1 MQVKLFLLLASTI
14 IIVLMFPRGE
24 TLEKEVMVGTIW
36 IEDDL
41 IANINFPILKKP
53 ETYRI
58 ELERARLKVLPIFVK
73 SSNLETQQTDSLK
86 SFTSYLTSYIDTA
99 KANNRNLP
107 PVFFKNQTL
116 GVFQTLREAETGNGG
131 FVPSQYT
138 LLMNYSAEVL
148 KSLFAKGVLSLNF
161 SQIERDSIFV
171 QDGNIQEAKLKSGLI
186 PSDNITEE
194 VRKAFK
200 KLELP
205 EDVAE
210 AFTEYLTHFAVP
222 NLIYSP
228 ELTQQQVEIEQNK
241 VSKFSGLVA
250 ANERI
255 VAKHERITPDIK
267 LKIDSYKAAKG
278 DSLGLNETIMQFT
291 GKFLHVFSLLV
302 LLSIHLYVFRKKI
315 FADNLKLS
323 IFAILLTVISFI
335 TNQINS
341 LNINDSAYLLIF
353 VPAVSMLLTIMFDSR
368 VGFYNTVIVSLICG
382 GLRGNDYTFAVMNIV
397 ASSLAVYTVRDIKN
411 RTQIFRSFGFILLG
425 YVVSIIFFKFEAL
438 ASWSEIWIELAFA
451 STNALISPVLTYGL
465 LIIFE
470 RFFKVTTDLTLLEL
484 SNFDRPLLRE
494 LARTAPGTFNHSITV
509 GTLAESAAEA
519 VEGNP
524 LLARVGA
531 YYHDIGKTRSPY
543 YYVENQMTVKN
554 LHEDITPL
562 ESVKIILDHVQY
574 GELLAKE
581 NNLPAEV
588 IDFIPTHHG
597 TSLISYFY
605 DKAVK
610 EQGAGNV
617 NQEDFRYKGKKP
629 YSKETAILMLAD
641 SCESAT
647 RSIEN
652 PTPEKIENMVN
663 ALIDKKIQDNQL
675 NESPL
680 TFSDID
686 KIKKTFVQILIGQ
699 RHRRIKYPQ
708 QEQMETQR

>member
-14 IIVLMFPRGE
+14 LIVLMFPRGE

-53 ETYRI
+53 ETYRV

-73 SSNLETQQTDSLK
+73 RANLEEQQIDSIKNFTKFISSYLDTTKPDDRDLAPFFLK
-86 SFTSYLTSYIDTA
+86 SQSLSVF
-99 KANNRNLP
+99 RNL
-107 PVFFKNQTL
+107 
-116 GVFQTLREAETGNGG
+116 RENEKSSGG
-131 FVPSQYT
+131 YAPGQYT
-138 LLMNYSAEVL
+138 LLMNF
-148 KSLFAKGVLSLNF
+148 SLEMLRNLYRKGILSLNY
-161 SQIERDSIFV
+161 SQIEKDSIFI
-171 QDGNIQEAKLKSGLI
+171 QSGNVQEARIKAEFI
-186 PSDNITEE
+186 PSDKIKEE
-194 VRKAFK
+194 IETAFSD
-200 KLELP
+200 LDLTP
-205 EDVAE
+205 EVNE
-210 AFTEYLTHFAVP
+210 ALTEYLLHFTVP

-278 DSLGLNETIMQFT
+278 DSLGLNETIIQFT
-291 GKFLHVFSLLV
+291 GKFLHVFSLLI

-335 TNQINS
+335 TNQVNS

-353 VPAVSMLLTIMFDSR
+353 IPAVSMLLTIMFDSR

-425 YVVSIIFFKFEAL
+425 YVISIIFFKFEAL

-484 SNFDRPLLRE
+484 SNFDRPILRE

-543 YYVENQMTVKN
+543 YYVENQMTAKN
-554 LHEDITPL
+554 LHDDLAPR

-610 EQGAGNV
+610 EQGADKV
-617 NQEDFRYKGKKP
+617 NEEDFRYKGKKP

-652 PTPEKIENMVN
+652 PTPEKIENLVN

-708 QEQMETQR
+708 QEQMESLR